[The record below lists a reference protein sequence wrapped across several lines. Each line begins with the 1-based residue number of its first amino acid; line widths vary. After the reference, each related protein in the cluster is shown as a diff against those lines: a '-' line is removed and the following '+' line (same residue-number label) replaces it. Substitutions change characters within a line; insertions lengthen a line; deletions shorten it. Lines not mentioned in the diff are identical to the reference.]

1 MRILMNCLKI
11 GLACLFLTAG
21 GCTVN
26 SDEQRMSEWLAHP
39 NEFGEPPVE
48 IREIHRE
55 VTDWPLEDQ
64 KVEIVLYRYRM
75 EGGHVGVGLTGP
87 VTWSF
92 LGDGVLDGLSY
103 DEMKRAFAGWYV
115 SFLAVQQHTGEAQ
128 KIEARRRE
136 MTSKLKASNENF
148 LEITEFQ
155 PVGNLL
161 FYAYR
166 EKRGSEEITIATD
179 QERPREYKVGSKF
192 LKLPVLYNYIGSL
205 FFDGH
210 L

>member
-1 MRILMNCLKI
+1 MNIPRNFLKI
-11 GLACLFLTAG
+11 VLACSFLTAG
-21 GCTVN
+21 GCTVS
-26 SDEQRMSEWLAHP
+26 SDEQRMTEWLAHP
-39 NEFGEPPVE
+39 SEFGEPPVE
-48 IREIHRE
+48 IQEIHRE
-55 VTDWPLEDQ
+55 VTDWPLADR

-75 EGGHVGVGLTGP
+75 EDGHVGIGMTGP

-92 LGDGVLDGLSY
+92 LGEGVLDGLSY
-103 DEMKRAFAGWYV
+103 DEMKRAYAGWYV
-115 SFLAVQQHTGEAQ
+115 SFLAVQQHTGEEQ
-128 KIEARRRE
+128 KFDARRRE
-136 MTSKLKASNENF
+136 LSEKLRAANENF
-148 LEITEFQ
+148 IEITEFQ

-179 QERPREYKVGSKF
+179 QERPREYDAGSKF

-205 FFDGH
+205 FFEGY